1 MVKWLNI
8 GKNISQP
15 IYRSISSLNSLVLNY
30 CSTTVDTNA
39 TAPLVLSWFPAK
51 MSEFRLRDVN
61 RWSSIVYFYIDK
73 CM

>member
-1 MVKWLNI
+1 MVKCLNI
-8 GKNISQP
+8 GKNIGQL

-39 TAPLVLSWFPAK
+39 TAALVLSWFPAK

-61 RWSSIVYFYIDK
+61 RRSSIVYFYIDK

>member
-1 MVKWLNI
+1 MVKCLNI
-8 GKNISQP
+8 GKNIGQL

-30 CSTTVDTNA
+30 CSTNVDTNA
-39 TAPLVLSWFPAK
+39 TAALVLSWFPAK

-61 RWSSIVYFYIDK
+61 RQSSIVYFYIDK